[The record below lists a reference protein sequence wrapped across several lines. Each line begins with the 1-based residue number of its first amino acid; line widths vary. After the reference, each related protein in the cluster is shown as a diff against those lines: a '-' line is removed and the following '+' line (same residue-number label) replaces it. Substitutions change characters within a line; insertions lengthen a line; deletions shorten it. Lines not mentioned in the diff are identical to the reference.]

1 MIPKGPIATE
11 VLNKPEATG
20 IWAIGG
26 LQPLVEKQEDEGW
39 WREARESGVCV
50 RVSRNHEGLDP
61 VPLPISGLLKPEVQ
75 DLLSGLARVLRY
87 KSCGLSQQ
95 TVWR

>member
-11 VLNKPEATG
+11 VLNKPRASG

-26 LQPLVEKQEDEGW
+26 LHPLVEKQEDEGW

-50 RVSRNHEGLDP
+50 
-61 VPLPISGLLKPEVQ
+61 
-75 DLLSGLARVLRY
+75 
-87 KSCGLSQQ
+87 
-95 TVWR
+95 